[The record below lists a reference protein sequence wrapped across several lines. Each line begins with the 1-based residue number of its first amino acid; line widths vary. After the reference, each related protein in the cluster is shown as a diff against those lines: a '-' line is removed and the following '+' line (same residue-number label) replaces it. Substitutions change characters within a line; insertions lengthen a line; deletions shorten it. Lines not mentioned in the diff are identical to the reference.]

1 MSTIRESGGPS
12 AASPSDGGRLAS
24 EHYGRDSGGSFDID
38 AIRLSDL
45 GKRIEVLRIDR
56 GVSKQVLARAAG
68 TSRQQ
73 LWRVMT
79 GKSELT
85 STLCQRLASVLD
97 VDSRTLSSAALST
110 GSHAPSSVKLST
122 PRVSLELVPAQSLA
136 VYLESP
142 ALLMRTLRTLPVGD
156 DGVALKCALLNALE
170 DRARTA
176 RLPIPA
182 WLFRVRASV
191 LDGTT

>member
-1 MSTIRESGGPS
+1 MSTIHSPTEPTPDVPEKGAEEAGERDGRMPAGSIGFDGPQ
-12 AASPSDGGRLAS
+12 
-24 EHYGRDSGGSFDID
+24 
-38 AIRLSDL
+38 LSDL
-45 GKRIEVLRIDR
+45 GKRIEMLRVDR

-97 VDSRTLSSAALST
+97 VDSRTLSSAAFAGAAQARASVALPVGRLS
-110 GSHAPSSVKLST
+110 LD
-122 PRVSLELVPAQSLA
+122 LVPARSLA
-136 VYLESP
+136 AYLESSSLI
-142 ALLMRTLRTLPVGD
+142 ARTLRTLPVGD

-170 DRARTA
+170 DRARAA
-176 RLPIPA
+176 RLQIPA

-191 LDGTT
+191 LDGTL

>member
-1 MSTIRESGGPS
+1 MSTIHQPRDPD
-12 AASPSDGGRLAS
+12 AATPANGVRIAS
-24 EHYGRDSGGSFDID
+24 EHDARDAGGSFDIGGP
-38 AIRLSDL
+38 RLSEL
-45 GKRIEVLRIDR
+45 GKRIEMLRVDR

-97 VDSRTLSSAALST
+97 VDSRTLSSAALSDT
-110 GSHAPSSVKLST
+110 SHSPSSVTLSP
-122 PRVSLELVPAQSLA
+122 PRLSLDLVPARSLA
-136 VYLESP
+136 AYLERP
-142 ALLMRTLRTLPVGD
+142 ALLMRTLRNLPAD
-156 DGVALKCALLNALE
+156 NDGVALKCALLNAVE
-170 DRARTA
+170 DRARAA
-176 RLPIPA
+176 RLAIPA

-191 LDGTT
+191 LDGTL

>member
-1 MSTIRESGGPS
+1 MSTIHQPSGQPVGAPFEGT
-12 AASPSDGGRLAS
+12 PIAS
-24 EHYGRDSGGSFDID
+24 EHDAGDSTGSFDIPGP
-38 AIRLSDL
+38 RLSEL
-45 GKRIEVLRIDR
+45 GKRIEMLRVDR

-97 VDSRTLSSAALST
+97 VDSRTLSSAAFS
-110 GSHAPSSVKLST
+110 GGNSSQSPVKLS
-122 PRVSLELVPAQSLA
+122 PARLSLDLVPARSLA
-136 VYLESP
+136 AYLESST
-142 ALLMRTLRTLPVGD
+142 LLVRTLRTLPADGD
-156 DGVALKCALLNALE
+156 GIALKCALLNALE
-170 DRARTA
+170 ERARA
-176 RLPIPA
+176 VRLPIPA

-191 LDGTT
+191 LDGTL

>member
-1 MSTIRESGGPS
+1 MSIVRPSTDPVTSAPASGALVPGGHDALEHESSVPGAGP
-12 AASPSDGGRLAS
+12 
-24 EHYGRDSGGSFDID
+24 
-38 AIRLSDL
+38 RLSEL
-45 GKRIEVLRIDR
+45 GKRIEILRVDR
-56 GVSKQVLARAAG
+56 GVSKQLLARAAG

-97 VDSRTLSSAALST
+97 VDSRTLSSAALA
-110 GSHAPSSVKLST
+110 GDGQLNAAVRLAAPRLGAD
-122 PRVSLELVPAQSLA
+122 LLPARSLA
-136 VYLESP
+136 AYLESSTP
-142 ALLMRTLRTLPVGD
+142 VVRTLRTLPLGD
-156 DGVALKCALLNALE
+156 DGIALKCAVINCLE
-170 DRARTA
+170 ERARAA

-191 LDGTT
+191 LDGSL

>member
-1 MSTIRESGGPS
+1 MSTLHQ
-12 AASPSDGGRLAS
+12 PSDRAAVTRENGVPVAS
-24 EHYGRDSGGSFDID
+24 ERDAGDSRESFDI
-38 AIRLSDL
+38 AGPRLSEL
-45 GKRIEVLRIDR
+45 GKRIEMLRVDR

-97 VDSRTLSSAALST
+97 VDSRTLSSAAFPGGNS
-110 GSHAPSSVKLST
+110 SPSSVKLS
-122 PRVSLELVPAQSLA
+122 PARLSLDLVPARSLA
-136 VYLESP
+136 AYLESST
-142 ALLMRTLRTLPVGD
+142 LLVRTLRTLPAD
-156 DGVALKCALLNALE
+156 SDGIALKCALLNALE
-170 DRARTA
+170 DRARAA

-182 WLFRVRASV
+182 WLFRVRAGV
-191 LDGTT
+191 LDGTL

>member
-1 MSTIRESGGPS
+1 MSTIHE
-12 AASPSDGGRLAS
+12 PSDPALAAPPNGTRIAS
-24 EHYGRDSGGSFDID
+24 EHDAREPGGSIDI
-38 AIRLSDL
+38 AGPRLSDL
-45 GKRIEVLRIDR
+45 GKRIEMLRVDR

-97 VDSRTLSSAALST
+97 VDSRTLSSAAFTGASHSPST
-110 GSHAPSSVKLST
+110 VKLA
-122 PRVSLELVPAQSLA
+122 PARLSLDIVPVRSLA
-136 VYLESP
+136 AYLESST
-142 ALLMRTLRTLPVGD
+142 LLVRTLRTLPAD
-156 DGVALKCALLNALE
+156 NDGVALKCALLNALE
-170 DRARTA
+170 DRARAA
-176 RLPIPA
+176 RLQIPA

-191 LDGTT
+191 LDGTL

>member
-1 MSTIRESGGPS
+1 MSTIHQPRDRVVP
-12 AASPSDGGRLAS
+12 RLTTGVRNAS
-24 EHYGRDSGGSFDID
+24 EHGAREAAGSFD
-38 AIRLSDL
+38 AAGPRLSDL
-45 GKRIEVLRIDR
+45 GKRIEMLRVDR

-97 VDSRTLSSAALST
+97 VDSRTLSSAALAGASR
-110 GSHAPSSVKLST
+110 APSAVRLS
-122 PRVSLELVPAQSLA
+122 PARLNLDLAPARSLA
-136 VYLESP
+136 AYLESP
-142 ALLMRTLRTLPVGD
+142 AALMRTLRTLPAAD
-156 DGVALKCALLNALE
+156 DGVALKCAMLNALE
-170 DRARTA
+170 DRARAA
-176 RLPIPA
+176 RLQIPA

-191 LDGTT
+191 LDGTL

>member
-1 MSTIRESGGPS
+1 MSTIRSASDSVPRAPAPEARSVGGHDARE
-12 AASPSDGGRLAS
+12 AA
-24 EHYGRDSGGSFDID
+24 GSVDV
-38 AIRLSDL
+38 AGPQLSDL
-45 GKRIEVLRIDR
+45 GKRIEMLRVDR

-97 VDSRTLSSAALST
+97 VDSRTLSSAAFADTHHSRSTVALAPGRLSFD
-110 GSHAPSSVKLST
+110 
-122 PRVSLELVPAQSLA
+122 LVPARSLA
-136 VYLESP
+136 AYLESST
-142 ALLMRTLRTLPVGD
+142 LLVRTLRTLPLGD
-156 DGVALKCALLNALE
+156 DGIALKCTLLNTLE
-170 DRARTA
+170 ERARAA
-176 RLPIPA
+176 RLQIPA

-191 LDGTT
+191 LDGTL

>member
-1 MSTIRESGGPS
+1 MSTIRPPSVHAVAAPENGAPS
-12 AASPSDGGRLAS
+12 AAAGDAP
-24 EHYGRDSGGSFDID
+24 HPGGSIGY
-38 AIRLSDL
+38 AGPQLSDL
-45 GKRIEVLRIDR
+45 GKRIEMLRVDR
-56 GVSKQVLARAAG
+56 GVSKQVLARSAG

-97 VDSRTLSSAALST
+97 VDSRTLSTAAFADASHSHSA
-110 GSHAPSSVKLST
+110 VKLSPGRLSFDLAPT
-122 PRVSLELVPAQSLA
+122 HSLGA
-136 VYLESP
+136 YLEN
-142 ALLMRTLRTLPVGD
+142 ATLVTRTLRTMPLGN

-170 DRARTA
+170 DRARA
-176 RLPIPA
+176 SRLPIPA

-191 LDGTT
+191 LDGTL

>member
-1 MSTIRESGGPS
+1 MSTIPSASDPALLVPASKPRSAADSDARHADGSVDLGGPQ
-12 AASPSDGGRLAS
+12 
-24 EHYGRDSGGSFDID
+24 
-38 AIRLSDL
+38 LSDL
-45 GKRIEVLRIDR
+45 GKRIEMLRVDR

-97 VDSRTLSSAALST
+97 VDSRTLSSAAFAGNHHARSTLTLAPGRLSFD
-110 GSHAPSSVKLST
+110 
-122 PRVSLELVPAQSLA
+122 LVPARSLTA
-136 VYLESP
+136 YLESST
-142 ALLMRTLRTLPVGD
+142 LLVRTLRTLPLGD
-156 DGVALKCALLNALE
+156 DGIALKCALMNALE
-170 DRARTA
+170 ERARA
-176 RLPIPA
+176 SRLQIPA

-191 LDGTT
+191 LDGTL

>member
-1 MSTIRESGGPS
+1 MSTIRQPTDLAVATRENGAPV
-12 AASPSDGGRLAS
+12 AS
-24 EHYGRDSGGSFDID
+24 EHDARDLGGPID
-38 AIRLSDL
+38 SAGPRLSDL
-45 GKRIEVLRIDR
+45 GKRIEMLRVDR

-97 VDSRTLSSAALST
+97 VDSRTLSSAALAGT
-110 GSHAPSSVKLST
+110 SHHSPSVKFSPARLSLDT
-122 PRVSLELVPAQSLA
+122 VPARSLA
-136 VYLESP
+136 AYLESP
-142 ALLMRTLRTLPVGD
+142 VPLTRTLRTLPSD
-156 DGVALKCALLNALE
+156 NDGVALKCALLNALE
-170 DRARTA
+170 ERARGA

-191 LDGTT
+191 LDGTL

>member
-1 MSTIRESGGPS
+1 MSTIHQ
-12 AASPSDGGRLAS
+12 PSDPAAAARPSGASIRS
-24 EHYGRDSGGSFDID
+24 EHDALEPGGSFDI
-38 AIRLSDL
+38 AGPRLSDL
-45 GKRIEVLRIDR
+45 GKRIEMLRVDR

-97 VDSRTLSSAALST
+97 VDSRTLSSAAFAGATDS
-110 GSHAPSSVKLST
+110 PSSVKLS
-122 PRVSLELVPAQSLA
+122 PARLSLDLVPARSLA
-136 VYLESP
+136 AYLENS
-142 ALLMRTLRTLPVGD
+142 ALLVRTLRTLPVGN

-170 DRARTA
+170 DRARA
-176 RLPIPA
+176 ASLPIPA

-191 LDGTT
+191 LDGTL

>member
-1 MSTIRESGGPS
+1 MSTIRPPS
-12 AASPSDGGRLAS
+12 AQPVAAPENGTSIAAAGEQQP
-24 EHYGRDSGGSFDID
+24 GGSISY
-38 AIRLSDL
+38 AGPQLSDL
-45 GKRIEVLRIDR
+45 GKRIEMLRVDR

-97 VDSRTLSSAALST
+97 VDSRTLSTAAFADASHSHSA
-110 GSHAPSSVKLST
+110 VKLA
-122 PRVSLELVPAQSLA
+122 PGRLEFELAPARSLA
-136 VYLESP
+136 AYLENS
-142 ALLMRTLRTLPVGD
+142 ALLARTLRTMPLGN

-170 DRARTA
+170 DRARAA
-176 RLPIPA
+176 RLTIPA

-191 LDGTT
+191 LDGTS

>member
-1 MSTIRESGGPS
+1 MSTIHTPTNRN
-12 AASPSDGGRLAS
+12 AAIPENGTRAAS
-24 EHYGRDSGGSFDID
+24 EHDARHSGGSVDI
-38 AIRLSDL
+38 AGPRLSDL
-45 GKRIEVLRIDR
+45 GKRIEMLRVDR

-97 VDSRTLSSAALST
+97 VDSRTLSSAAFLDATHS
-110 GSHAPSSVKLST
+110 PSSVKLSP
-122 PRVSLELVPAQSLA
+122 PRLSVDLVPARSLA
-136 VYLESP
+136 AYLESS
-142 ALLMRTLRTLPVGD
+142 ALLVRTLRTLPSD
-156 DGVALKCALLNALE
+156 NDGVALKCALLNALE
-170 DRARTA
+170 DRARAA
-176 RLPIPA
+176 RLQIPA

-191 LDGTT
+191 LDGTL

>member
-1 MSTIRESGGPS
+1 MSTLRLPS
-12 AASPSDGGRLAS
+12 ADAAAPPENGVPVGVASAPQETAESTSDAGP
-24 EHYGRDSGGSFDID
+24 
-38 AIRLSDL
+38 RLSPL
-45 GKRIEVLRIDR
+45 GKRIEMLRVDR
-56 GVSKQVLARAAG
+56 GVSKQVLARSAG

-97 VDSRTLSSAALST
+97 VDSRTLSTAAFAEASQSHSALKHSPGRLT
-110 GSHAPSSVKLST
+110 FELAP
-122 PRVSLELVPAQSLA
+122 AHSLA
-136 VYLESP
+136 AYLENS
-142 ALLMRTLRTLPVGD
+142 ALVTRTLRTIPAGN

-170 DRARTA
+170 DRARA
-176 RLPIPA
+176 AKIRIPA

-191 LDGTT
+191 LDGTL

>member
-1 MSTIRESGGPS
+1 MSTIRQPSDQAVATREHGAQIVGGRDPKESGGSTGYAGPQ
-12 AASPSDGGRLAS
+12 
-24 EHYGRDSGGSFDID
+24 
-38 AIRLSDL
+38 LSDL
-45 GKRIEVLRIDR
+45 GKRIEMLRVDR

-97 VDSRTLSSAALST
+97 VDSRTLSSAAFADASHSHST
-110 GSHAPSSVKLST
+110 VKLS
-122 PRVSLELVPAQSLA
+122 PSRLSFDLVPARSLA
-136 VYLESP
+136 AYLESST
-142 ALLMRTLRTLPVGD
+142 LIVRTLRTLPLGD

-170 DRARTA
+170 DRARA
-176 RLPIPA
+176 GRVPIPA

-191 LDGTT
+191 LDGTL

>member
-1 MSTIRESGGPS
+1 MSTIHSPTEPTPAVPEKG
-12 AASPSDGGRLAS
+12 AAEAGERDGGITA
-24 EHYGRDSGGSFDID
+24 GSVGLDGPQ
-38 AIRLSDL
+38 LSDL
-45 GKRIEVLRIDR
+45 GKRIEMLRVDR

-97 VDSRTLSSAALST
+97 VDSRTLSSAAFAGAGQARASITRPAGRL
-110 GSHAPSSVKLST
+110 
-122 PRVSLELVPAQSLA
+122 SLELVPARSLA
-136 VYLESP
+136 AYLESSS
-142 ALLMRTLRTLPVGD
+142 LIVRTLRTLPVGD
-156 DGVALKCALLNALE
+156 DGVPLKCALLNALE
-170 DRARTA
+170 DRARAA
-176 RLPIPA
+176 RLQIPA

-191 LDGTT
+191 LDGSL

>member
-1 MSTIRESGGPS
+1 MSTLHQ
-12 AASPSDGGRLAS
+12 PSDRAAVTRENGVPVAS
-24 EHYGRDSGGSFDID
+24 ERDAGDSRESFDI
-38 AIRLSDL
+38 AGPRL
-45 GKRIEVLRIDR
+45 
-56 GVSKQVLARAAG
+56 SKQVLARAAG

-97 VDSRTLSSAALST
+97 VDSRTLSSAAFPGGNS
-110 GSHAPSSVKLST
+110 SPSSVKLS
-122 PRVSLELVPAQSLA
+122 PARLSLDLVPARSLA
-136 VYLESP
+136 AYLESST
-142 ALLMRTLRTLPVGD
+142 LLVRTLRTLPAD
-156 DGVALKCALLNALE
+156 SDGIALKCALLNALE
-170 DRARTA
+170 DRARAA

-191 LDGTT
+191 LDGTL